1 MAALGSVV
9 RPYRTHQNR
18 RERDRQ
24 KHSTEDPGEDLACD
38 QAFRLR
44 YSGQHEAELSN
55 LPKANRQLPC
65 ARWCLTHAR
74 KNVGGKDF
82 SE

>member
-1 MAALGSVV
+1 LSNGG
-9 RPYRTHQNR
+9 
-18 RERDRQ
+18 
-24 KHSTEDPGEDLACD
+24 K
-38 QAFRLR
+38 
-44 YSGQHEAELSN
+44 HEAELSN

-82 SE
+82 GKEHEPNRQRGKWKCWANLKGVNE